1 MQEQL
6 IEQRPS
12 DGWTPQPGKASKRK
26 LKISDVN
33 ITSKLDRRK
42 AKPST
47 FSVFKRHSKGLA
59 IGWRMNE
66 SGNGSWTARRMGSD
80 GKYERHV
87 IGHSDEALE
96 ANGITVFDYDQ
107 AVAAAIAWNKRRA
120 AEDNGVAI
128 VDEAYSVK
136 QAMEDY
142 VTNLERKKRKPN
154 PRTRSV
160 INTHVLPTLGQIPL
174 KKLTRSKLKEWFD
187 SVADA
192 KPRVRTKDKSVAY
205 REIDT
210 TDATVLKQRHSTAN
224 RILGVLLAALNYAYE
239 NDKVASKAAWER
251 LKKFKDVDRAR
262 LRYLELDEIPKFID
276 GCQYEPF
283 KHLCQADILT
293 GCRYE
298 ELAVMLASAFDS
310 KINKVHIPTS
320 KSGKER
326 YIPLNDEGI
335 AFFTRQAEGKKPT
348 DLMFT
353 HSDSRAWEHSQQTYH
368 MNVAIEAAKIEHIT
382 FHGLRHTFASHL
394 VMQGVPLLVVATL
407 LGHSDTR
414 MVEKHY
420 GHLRQSYVDDTLRA
434 NLPAFGF
441 TARPADPDDP
451 SSSPAP
457 TDSSEEPKLAI
468 VKGRKKA
475 S

>member
-1 MQEQL
+1 MEQQL
-6 IEQRPS
+6 LEQAPR
-12 DGWTPQPGKASKRK
+12 GWTPQPGKASKRK
-26 LKISDVN
+26 LKISNVN
-33 ITSKLDRRK
+33 ISSKLDRRK

-66 SGNGSWTARRMGSD
+66 SGSGTWTARRMGSD
-80 GKYERHV
+80 AKYERHV
-87 IGHSDEALE
+87 IGHSDEVAD

-107 AVAAAIAWNKRRA
+107 AVAAAIAWNKQRA

-128 VDEAYSVK
+128 VDDNYAVK
-136 QAMEDY
+136 KAMEDY

-160 INTHVLPTLGQIPL
+160 IDAHINPSLGNLPL
-174 KKLTRSKLKEWFD
+174 KKLTRSRLKEWFD

-192 KPRVRTKDKSVAY
+192 KPRIRTKDKSVAY
-205 REIDT
+205 REIDSS
-210 TDATVLKQRHSTAN
+210 DPAVLKKRHSTAN
-224 RILGVLLAALNYAYE
+224 RILGVLLAGLNYAYE
-239 NDKVASKAAWER
+239 NDKVVSKAAWER
-251 LKKFKDVDRAR
+251 LKKFKNVDGSRV
-262 LRYLELDEIPKFID
+262 RYLELDEIPKFIS

-283 KHLCQADILT
+283 KRLSQGGLWT

-298 ELAVMLASAFDS
+298 ELAVMKVDAFNP

-335 AFFTRQAEGKKPT
+335 AFFTKQVEGKKPT
-348 DLMFT
+348 DLMFA
-353 HSDSRAWEHSQQTYH
+353 HSDGRQWEHSQQTYH
-368 MNVAIEAAKIEHIT
+368 MNVAIEAAEIPHAT
-382 FHGLRHTFASHL
+382 FHALRHTFASHL
-394 VMQGVPLLVVATL
+394 VMKGTPPLVVATL

-434 NLPAFGF
+434 NLPAFGLIE
-441 TARPADPDDP
+441 RSPAPDGP
-451 SSSPAP
+451 APSPAP
-457 TDSSEEPKLAI
+457 TNSSKGLKLTI